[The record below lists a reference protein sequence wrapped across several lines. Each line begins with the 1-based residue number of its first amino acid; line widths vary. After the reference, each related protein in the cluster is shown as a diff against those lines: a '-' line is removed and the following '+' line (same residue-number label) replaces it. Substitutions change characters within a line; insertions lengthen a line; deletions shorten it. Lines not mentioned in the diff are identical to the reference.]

1 MAKLSIRLLPVIV
14 GIGAGLIIGLLLR
27 PGFFSAEA
35 PPEEPEVVSYAS
47 AVNAAAHAVVNIY
60 TSKVVTQRV
69 HPLCELPRFQEMCER
84 FPGQEQRMQSS
95 LGSGVIVRQD
105 GYILTNAHVIAD
117 ADEILVALADGRE
130 AEARV
135 VGTDPETDLAVLQIE
150 LRDLNAIKP
159 VTDRALRVGD
169 VVLAIGNP
177 FGIGQTVSSGI
188 VSALGRYG
196 LTANTPYEDFIQTD
210 AAINPGNSGGALID
224 TNGQLLGI
232 NTLLFSR
239 SGGSQGI
246 GFAIPV
252 DLAMEVLNS
261 ILKQGRVVRGWLGVE
276 VQRSGDNGRGLLV
289 TTVSILGPAHEAGI
303 QAGDRIL
310 AINGNAVGSPR
321 DVGQRVAVLPPGTE
335 VTITVERNGER
346 QELAT
351 KVGLRP
357 QQQS

>member
-1 MAKLSIRLLPVIV
+1 MAQFSFRVLPILI
-14 GIGAGLIIGLLLR
+14 GILAGLGIGLLLR
-27 PGFFSAEA
+27 PDLLRSGDA
-35 PPEEPEVVSYAS
+35 PAPEPEVASYAD

-105 GYILTNAHVIAD
+105 GYILTNDHVIAD

-130 AEARV
+130 TEARV
-135 VGTDPETDLAVLQIE
+135 VGTDPETDLAVLQID
-150 LRDLNAIKP
+150 LDDLNAIQP
-159 VTDRALRVGD
+159 VTSRALRVGD

-224 TNGQLLGI
+224 THGQLLGI
-232 NTLLFSR
+232 NTLIFSR

-261 ILKQGRVVRGWLGVE
+261 ILEQGRVVRGWLGVE
-276 VQRSGDNGRGLLV
+276 VQRTDDDQRGLLV
-289 TTVSILGPAHEAGI
+289 TAVSYQGPAHAAGI

-310 AINGNAVGSPR
+310 AIDSDPVGSPR
-321 DVGQRVAVLPPGTE
+321 DVGQRVAVLAPGTE
-335 VTITVERNGER
+335 VMVTIARNGER
-346 QELAT
+346 QDLPAQ
-351 KVGLRP
+351 VGLRP
-357 QQQS
+357 RP